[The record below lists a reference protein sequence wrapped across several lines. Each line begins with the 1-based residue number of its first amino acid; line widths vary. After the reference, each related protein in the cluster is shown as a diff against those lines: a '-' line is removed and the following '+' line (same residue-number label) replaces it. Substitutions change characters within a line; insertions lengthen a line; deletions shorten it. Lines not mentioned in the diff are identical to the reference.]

1 MILTFAILAITI
13 IFFVVGRL
21 RADLVALLA
30 LLALYLTGILTLDQA
45 LTGFSEPAVI
55 MIAALFVVGDGL
67 SRTGVTAWLGQQMLG
82 LAGRSKTRLLVV
94 LMVGAALLSAFI
106 SNTGTVATLMPA
118 VTSAA
123 WHIGSLPSKFL
134 MPLAIAANTGGL
146 LTLTGTPP
154 NIIVNETLNI
164 AGFAGFGY
172 FEFALIGLPLLVVAV
187 GYMVLIGQR
196 LLPAYEVGERPP
208 DLTQSVDQLAEDY
221 TLEGFLFWLRVR
233 YGSPLVGKT
242 LADAALGH
250 DYGVSVLRVDKSPT
264 LAQRA
269 GWSAT
274 KWPTSGQLPRP
285 RLTIERL
292 QSDQEPVPGPDTVI
306 HARDMLLVS
315 GTREAI
321 DRLMVRFNLGVQ
333 PAAADDGE
341 LADVLLSHEVGVA
354 EVLLTVRSAYVG
366 RTLSQAHFAEK
377 YNVLVLSIR
386 RGDRQINR
394 KNVRL
399 KFGDALLVRGRWGDI
414 DLLRNEARNFVVVG
428 SPEAMARQ
436 VVELSPQA
444 IVAVV
449 SLLGMIALMVSGVV
463 PTVIAA
469 LIAAIAMI
477 LGGCLNMGQAY
488 RAISWRS
495 VVLIA
500 AMIPVSV
507 ALQVSGGAE
516 FLANGLVNT
525 LGSVGP
531 LALMAGVFLLTT
543 GLSQVINNSATTI
556 LVAPI
561 VLQAAVGLGV
571 SPYPLLMT
579 VAISASTAFLTPIGT
594 TTNLMVSTPGAYSF
608 TDFIRAGTP
617 LVALFMAVS
626 LLLVPLIWPF

>member
-1 MILTFAILAITI
+1 
-13 IFFVVGRL
+13 
-21 RADLVALLA
+21 
-30 LLALYLTGILTLDQA
+30 
-45 LTGFSEPAVI
+45 
-55 MIAALFVVGDGL
+55 
-67 SRTGVTAWLGQQMLG
+67 
-82 LAGRSKTRLLVV
+82 
-94 LMVGAALLSAFI
+94 
-106 SNTGTVATLMPA
+106 
-118 VTSAA
+118 
-123 WHIGSLPSKFL
+123 
-134 MPLAIAANTGGL
+134 
-146 LTLTGTPP
+146 
-154 NIIVNETLNI
+154 
-164 AGFAGFGY
+164 
-172 FEFALIGLPLLVVAV
+172 
-187 GYMVLIGQR
+187 
-196 LLPAYEVGERPP
+196 
-208 DLTQSVDQLAEDY
+208 
-221 TLEGFLFWLRVR
+221 
-233 YGSPLVGKT
+233 
-242 LADAALGH
+242 
-250 DYGVSVLRVDKSPT
+250 
-264 LAQRA
+264 
-269 GWSAT
+269 
-274 KWPTSGQLPRP
+274 
-285 RLTIERL
+285 
-292 QSDQEPVPGPDTVI
+292 
-306 HARDMLLVS
+306 MLLVS

-500 AMIPVSV
+500 AMIPMSV